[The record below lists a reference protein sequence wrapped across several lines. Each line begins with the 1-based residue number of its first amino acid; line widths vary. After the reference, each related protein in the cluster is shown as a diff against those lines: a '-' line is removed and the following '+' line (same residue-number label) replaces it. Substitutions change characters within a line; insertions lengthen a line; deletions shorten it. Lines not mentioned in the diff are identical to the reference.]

1 MNASNNLF
9 IDLRVIMR
17 NINQSIGPSLKA
29 ILLIRGQFGLDTKYI
44 KNREREK
51 EGKFWK
57 CMDTFAI
64 DTVLVATNE
73 LLQE

>member
-29 ILLIRGQFGLDTKYI
+29 ILLIRGQFGLYTKYI
-44 KNREREK
+44 KNSREREK
-51 EGKFWK
+51 EGKFRKW
-57 CMDTFAI
+57 MDTFSI
-64 DTVLVATNE
+64 DTVLAATNE
-73 LLQE
+73 LL